1 MKTRKILE
9 LGLAAVMIVPA
20 LAFAQTLYK
29 QVRPDGSIIYSDKP
43 VPGTEILDMRDIPPP
58 PPPPP
63 AGEQRARP
71 SSQPGVGSASE
82 GKPKPKTEQPTRGAW
97 DAAND
102 EVLAAQKALDDAKRQ
117 RDEGQEPKPGERLG
131 IAKGGS
137 RLSEAYEE
145 RLRALDQAVT
155 DAEAR
160 LQRAYEARS
169 AARY

>member
-1 MKTRKILE
+1 MKTRKIFE

-20 LAFAQTLYK
+20 PAFAQTLYK

-63 AGEQRARP
+63 AGEQQVRP
-71 SSQPGVGSASE
+71 QSQPGVGSASE
-82 GKPKPKTEQPTRGAW
+82 GKPKTESTRSAW

-131 IAKGGS
+131 TAKGGS

-145 RLRALDQAVT
+145 RLRALDHAVT